1 MPQLPKAPAPSLS
14 CREVFNILQNP
25 KVYKSFERNK
35 LASEFLNSPICLPKL
50 MSLSLVLLTNL
61 LSGRPARSTPHS
73 RQLSIR
79 TVKEKNDPP
88 SSGQC
93 LKCPL

>member
-14 CREVFNILQNP
+14 CREVFDILQNP